1 MNCALEPLA
10 DLSSSAAAVTV
21 AAEVHALPN
30 QPNSVPRADTLPRAA
45 KQREEDLPPLPSA
58 AAAAAAPMPTLVR
71 SNSTGTNCS
80 ITSSDYGFQVRL
92 D

>member
-1 MNCALEPLA
+1 MA

-30 QPNSVPRADTLPRAA
+30 QPNSVPWADTLPRAA
-45 KQREEDLPPLPSA
+45 KQREEDLPPLPSS
-58 AAAAAAPMPTLVR
+58 AAAAAPMPTLVR